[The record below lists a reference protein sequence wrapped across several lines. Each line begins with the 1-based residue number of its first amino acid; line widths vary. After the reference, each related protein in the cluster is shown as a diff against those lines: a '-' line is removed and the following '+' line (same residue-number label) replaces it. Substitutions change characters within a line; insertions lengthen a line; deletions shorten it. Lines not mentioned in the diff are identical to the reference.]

1 LRYGIY
7 YAPRPDTDFAR
18 LANAWLGRDSVTDA
32 VVSQPDVPGFSP
44 EDFAA
49 LTAEPRRYG
58 FHGTIKAPFALDA
71 GATEANLLAELSGFA
86 ASRSPVPVGRLE
98 VVTLHGFVAL
108 VPRRNGE
115 ALNAFA
121 AEVVRHFDRFRAP
134 LAPEDRARRNPS
146 VLSERQRG
154 YLDRWGYPYIFED
167 FGFHLTLSRRLEAA
181 DAERVRVFAEEHFAA
196 VLEDPLLVDALTLF
210 VEAAPGSPF
219 TVVDRFPFTVQNQG
233 KTAPDGD

>member
-1 LRYGIY
+1 MRYGIY
-7 YAPRPDTDFAR
+7 YAPRPETDFAR

-32 VVSQPDVPGFSP
+32 AVPQPEVPGYSS

-58 FHGTIKAPFALDA
+58 FHGTIKAPFALDVS
-71 GATEANLLAELSGFA
+71 ATEANLLAELSGFA
-86 ASRSPVPVGRLE
+86 ASRSPVPVGHLE

-108 VPRRNGE
+108 VPQRGAE

-134 LAPEDRARRNPS
+134 LTPEDRARRNPS
-146 VLSERQRG
+146 ALSERQRG

-167 FGFHLTLSRRLEAA
+167 FGFHLTLSRRLDAT
-181 DAERVRVFAEEHFAA
+181 DAERVRLLAEDHFAP
-196 VLEDPLLVDALTLF
+196 VLADPLSIDALTLF
-210 VEAAPGSPF
+210 VEKAPGSDF
-219 TVVDRFPFTVQNQG
+219 TVLDRYPFAAQTPG
-233 KTAPDGD
+233 KTAPDGE